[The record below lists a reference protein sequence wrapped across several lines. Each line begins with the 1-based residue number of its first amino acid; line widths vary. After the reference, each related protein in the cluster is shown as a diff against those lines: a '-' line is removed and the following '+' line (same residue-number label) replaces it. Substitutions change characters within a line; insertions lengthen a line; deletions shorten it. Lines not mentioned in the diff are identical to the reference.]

1 MDKDINKEIKKKA
14 YERPTL
20 ETLRFEAK
28 ENLAANP
35 SDSDWVDPDGP
46 GWGPWV

>member
-1 MDKDINKEIKKKA
+1 MNRDINKETNKRE
-14 YERPTL
+14 YEQPRMEL
-20 ETLRFEAK
+20 LRFEAK

>member
-28 ENLAANP
+28 ENLAGGL
-35 SDSDWVDPDGP
+35 SGDSDPNGP
-46 GWGPWV
+46 GWTDWH